1 MRGSQRSQAYLK
13 FGALVA
19 GSVLVL
25 YVVTSLQG
33 WGLERHL
40 QELQD
45 PELPLAQREVAAQA
59 VWAMFQLNPSMR
71 SDLLQQSRGLDL
83 WLDLLCTD
91 SPVLTECGGKLLYA
105 SLATASSYESDAG
118 VLTQGAQP
126 LAGSE
131 LSALTKALQNPACR
145 DLCRASVL
153 FTLELD
159 SRQEGQAAK
168 LAGIEGLAGPLL
180 SAAGIAPAATSPQ
193 DPLQE
198 PDWVRHQAHASAAS
212 ACRFTS
218 ACQSQMQS
226 RS

>member
-1 MRGSQRSQAYLK
+1 MTGFQQSHKYFKTA
-13 FGALVA
+13 ALVA
-19 GSVLVL
+19 SGVLVL

-33 WGLERHL
+33 WGLQRHL
-40 QELQD
+40 LELQD

-59 VWAMFQLNPSMR
+59 VWAMFQLNPSVR

-83 WLDLLCTD
+83 WLDLLRTN
-91 SPVLTECGGKLLYA
+91 SSILTECGGKLLYA

-118 VLTQGAQP
+118 VLTQGARP
-126 LAGSE
+126 LAASE
-131 LSALTKALQNPACR
+131 LLALTKALQNEACY
-145 DLCRASVL
+145 DLCRASIL

-159 SRQEGQAAK
+159 ARQEGQAAK

-198 PDWVRHQAHASAAS
+198 PDWVRHQAHASPA
-212 ACRFTS
+212 
-218 ACQSQMQS
+218 
-226 RS
+226 

>member
-1 MRGSQRSQAYLK
+1 MRGSQRSQKYFKL
-13 FGALVA
+13 GASVA
-19 GSVLVL
+19 GLALVL

-33 WGLERHL
+33 WGLQRHL
-40 QELQD
+40 LELQD
-45 PELPLAQREVAAQA
+45 PDLPLAQREVAAQA

-83 WLDLLCTD
+83 WLDLLRTN
-91 SPVLTECGGKLLYA
+91 SSILTECGGKLLYA

-118 VLTQGAQP
+118 VLTQGARP
-126 LAGSE
+126 LAASE
-131 LSALTKALQNPACR
+131 LSALTKALQNSACR

-159 SRQEGQAAK
+159 ARKEGQPAK

-198 PDWVRHQAHASAAS
+198 PDWVRHEPHACPA
-212 ACRFTS
+212 
-218 ACQSQMQS
+218 
-226 RS
+226 